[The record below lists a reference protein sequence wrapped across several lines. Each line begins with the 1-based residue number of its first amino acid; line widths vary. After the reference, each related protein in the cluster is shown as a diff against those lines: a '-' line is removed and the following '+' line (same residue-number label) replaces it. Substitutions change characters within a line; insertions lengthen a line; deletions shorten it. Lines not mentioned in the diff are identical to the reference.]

1 MSKKPL
7 LNESTVRQFMKFANL
22 GGLAD
27 KFVNEAY
34 MQEDDMEEGRHK
46 EGRMREEEMEEG
58 RHDKMGEGRHEDM
71 EEGMMGKIAG
81 GALGAMAGGG
91 IPGAMMGSKLGS
103 AAQDKLGLEEDEMEE
118 GHEEGHMGED
128 AHMEEAA
135 HEMEEGAHDPDAEIE
150 EAAHE
155 DNEDADPVTDMDAE
169 LTDRLEQAA
178 QKAAQALLDALGVEG
193 EVSLDGADADMGDM
207 DDMGDMG
214 DMDKPMDAMD
224 DDEGEVLDE
233 VDLLDEEEIVN
244 ETMTRVMKR
253 LQAMNESKKAESKR
267 NEIVDSV
274 ADAIIARLRAKK

>member
-1 MSKKPL
+1 MDEDGHKPKNMDEDGHKPKK
-7 LNESTVRQFMKFANL
+7 M
-22 GGLAD
+22 
-27 KFVNEAY
+27 
-34 MQEDDMEEGRHK
+34 
-46 EGRMREEEMEEG
+46 
-58 RHDKMGEGRHEDM
+58 
-71 EEGMMGKIAG
+71 
-81 GALGAMAGGG
+81 
-91 IPGAMMGSKLGS
+91 
-103 AAQDKLGLEEDEMEE
+103 EEDEMEE
-118 GHEEGHMGED
+118 GK
-128 AHMEEAA
+128 
-135 HEMEEGAHDPDAEIE
+135 HDD
-150 EAAHE
+150 
-155 DNEDADPVTDMDAE
+155 EDADPVTDMDAE

-207 DDMGDMG
+207 GDEPMGDEPMGDMG
-214 DMDKPMDAMD
+214 DMDAMD